1 MMVYFKQSK
10 NQIEPKKL
18 TAKFTFGKKGK
29 EFEEFNRP
37 VDVAVKDN
45 FLFVA
50 DSGNSRIQV
59 LKINPDGSLSPVLSF
74 GKEGKELGEFNGF
87 SGLDISIKDNLLFVA
102 DSGNSRIQV
111 LKINPDGSLSPVLSF
126 GKEGKELGEFGR
138 APAPLGYAAPLGLCI
153 KDNLL
158 FVADSGNSR
167 IQVLKINPDG
177 SLSPVLSFGK
187 E

>member
-1 MMVYFKQSK
+1 MIRGRSEKSRKVSRMMRRTLISLLIIAGLIAVGAVMMVYFKQSK

-74 GKEGKELGEFNGF
+74 GKEGKGLGEFKYLSSFAVKNNYF
-87 SGLDISIKDNLLFVA
+87 YITDA
-102 DSGNSRIQV
+102 GNNRVQV
-111 LKINPDGSLSPVLSF
+111 L
-126 GKEGKELGEFGR
+126 E
-138 APAPLGYAAPLGLCI
+138 I
-153 KDNLL
+153 K
-158 FVADSGNSR
+158 
-167 IQVLKINPDG
+167 
-177 SLSPVLSFGK
+177 
-187 E
+187 